1 MIEGKDRE
9 ETIRL
14 TAKALGISLAEA
26 EFIVAI
32 ELGEID
38 GDVIVESEKD

>member
-14 TAKALGISLAEA
+14 TAEGLGISPLEA
-26 EFIVAI
+26 EFIWAI
-32 ELGEID
+32 EHDETQ
-38 GDVIVESEKD
+38 GDVIVEDDAE